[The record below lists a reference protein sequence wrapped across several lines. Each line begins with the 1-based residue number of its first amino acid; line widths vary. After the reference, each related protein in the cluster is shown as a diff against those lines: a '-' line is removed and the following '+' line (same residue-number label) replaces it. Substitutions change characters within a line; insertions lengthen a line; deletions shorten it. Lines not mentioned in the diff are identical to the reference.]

1 MAWTQHKIDALKK
14 QMELLGI
21 CEEDIEEQ
29 FILASGKGGQKVNK
43 TASAVH
49 LHHKPSG
56 TIVKCSKSRQQAENR
71 LIARRMLIEKIE
83 EIQRGK
89 KSRAA
94 READRIRKQ
103 KKRRSRRSQEKTLQD
118 KRERSAKKQLRQ
130 KPQDSEET

>member
-1 MAWTQHKIDALKK
+1 MAWTQRKIDALKK

-21 CEEDIEEQ
+21 REEDIEEQ

-49 LHHKPSG
+49 LRHRPSG
-56 TIVKCSKSRQQAENR
+56 SVIKCSESRQQSENR
-71 LIARRMLIEKIE
+71 LIARRLLVEKIE
-83 EIQRGK
+83 EIEQGK

-103 KKRRSRRSQEKTLQD
+103 KKRRSRRSQEKMLQE
-118 KRERSAKKQLRQ
+118 KRDHSEKKQLRK
-130 KPQDSEET
+130 KP